1 MDNILDV
8 IDGTKIDEYIALA
21 LAIVGFASVLV
32 QALEKIA
39 KITPNTKDDEY
50 IGVIK
55 KYLGYAS
62 SILNFVAL
70 NLPKSTARVDKKSA
84 AQDEQKVQTM
94 DKAKQVLSDVV
105 QTQDDPHLVSKATQ
119 AIDALDYGKSLIK
132 NPEGKKE

>member
-21 LAIVGFASVLV
+21 LAIIGFASVLV

-55 KYLGYAS
+55 KYLGYAA

-70 NLPKSTARVDKKSA
+70 NLPKSAARVDKKAA

-105 QTQDDPHLVSKATQ
+105 QTQEDPHLVSKATQ